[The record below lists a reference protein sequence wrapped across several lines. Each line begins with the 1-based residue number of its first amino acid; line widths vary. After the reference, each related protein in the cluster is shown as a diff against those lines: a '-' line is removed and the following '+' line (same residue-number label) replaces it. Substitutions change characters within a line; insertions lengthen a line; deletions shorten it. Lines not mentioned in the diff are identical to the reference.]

1 MFGFKKLKSLL
12 QKHEDEMNQV
22 QPDVIT
28 FDENVIR
35 KVISNMSD
43 EELEKALAAV
53 NKKIAEL
60 EEK

>member
-12 QKHEDEMNQV
+12 QKHKEEMNQV

-28 FDENVIR
+28 FDESVIR

>member
-28 FDENVIR
+28 FDESVIR

-43 EELEKALAAV
+43 EEL
-53 NKKIAEL
+53 
-60 EEK
+60 

>member
-12 QKHEDEMNQV
+12 QKHEEESNQV

-28 FDENVIR
+28 FDESVIR

>member
-1 MFGFKKLKSLL
+1 MFGFKRLKSLL
-12 QKHEDEMNQV
+12 QKYEDEMNQV

-28 FDENVIR
+28 FDESVIR

>member
-12 QKHEDEMNQV
+12 QKHVEESNQV

-28 FDENVIR
+28 FDESVIR
-35 KVISNMSD
+35 KVISTMSE